1 MKSLNQ
7 NYTIMKKIKFSL
19 LTALVALFV
28 VFTFSS
34 CDKDEAGIFNPDKK
48 ISKVYYK
55 DYGSQEYLSEEYTW
69 DGNLLTKVTFYD
81 EGEQEGF
88 ENYEYIDKKLN
99 KVIDNYLYYSTYTY
113 DGKYYSKIEYFN
125 PGGTLISDIVF
136 EYTNEK
142 VSKMAITTYMTVKH
156 FNTMLERGIVGRLLP
171 AQETKTLLEEIQK
184 NQANNPKSTT
194 NVVFVYD
201 GDNVTSLTVGT
212 YITTFANYD
221 TYKNPLYN
229 YFPFSNFNEETNPM
243 VFQKNNPGSMTT
255 SFSGVDIVTNYSYTY
270 DGDYPTN
277 INTTTSYLG
286 SEITT
291 QTRLVYLD

>member
-55 DYGSQEYLSEEYTW
+55 DYGDQEYLSEEYTW
-69 DGNLLTKVTFYD
+69 DGDLLTKVTFYD

-142 VSKMAITTYMTVKH
+142 VSKMAVTTYVVSKH
-156 FNTMLERGIVGRLLP
+156 FNTMLERTVIGKLLP
-171 AQETKTLLEEIQK
+171 AQETKVLLEEIQK

-201 GDNVTSLTVGT
+201 GDNITSLTVGT

-255 SFSGVDIVTNYSYTY
+255 SFSGVDIVTNYTYTY